1 MQRYRVW
8 LTKWEKIQVL
18 KILRWPIRVPKCLE
32 TLIVCPR
39 QSIFWL
45 CVIKFVSDKGLN
57 FLCAKSYF
65 EFFSHSRYTT
75 ERWSTWAYWKFYQ
88 MTRTSDFSEL
98 YPTVY
103 FLYTHCR
110 GSDLTFTTPTIKR
123 PLTNK
128 MRLIYTNQS
137 DSSKISER

>member
-1 MQRYRVW
+1 
-8 LTKWEKIQVL
+8 
-18 KILRWPIRVPKCLE
+18 
-32 TLIVCPR
+32 
-39 QSIFWL
+39 
-45 CVIKFVSDKGLN
+45 
-57 FLCAKSYF
+57 
-65 EFFSHSRYTT
+65 
-75 ERWSTWAYWKFYQ
+75 

-128 MRLIYTNQS
+128 MRLIYIRLTNQTRQKS
-137 DSSKISER
+137 VRGSGIV